1 MKKIFM
7 TLIAAMTLS
16 VAMAQP
22 DCYKQ
27 NDGRG
32 ERHAPTA
39 EMMTSRM
46 VEHLGLDNVQAK
58 KLAKL
63 NKKYEKLITAGPMKP
78 RRHCDAKSDCKPQPD
93 GMTGATMQNGK
104 CPDRNDGMK
113 REMGKRRAKYKEYDG
128 ELEKIL
134 TAEQFAKF
142 RELRK
147 THRSGC
153 DAEGKPDADCNGYGD
168 CARR

>member
-1 MKKIFM
+1 M

-22 DCYKQ
+22 DCCKQ
-27 NDGRG
+27 NDRRG

-78 RRHCDAKSDCKPQPD
+78 RRHCDAKSDCKPQ
-93 GMTGATMQNGK
+93 
-104 CPDRNDGMK
+104 PDRNDGMK

>member
-1 MKKIFM
+1 M
-7 TLIAAMTLS
+7 TLIAAMTL
-16 VAMAQP
+16 AMAQP
-22 DCYKQ
+22 DCCKQ
-27 NDGRG
+27 NDRRG

-128 ELEKIL
+128 ELE
-134 TAEQFAKF
+134 QFAKF